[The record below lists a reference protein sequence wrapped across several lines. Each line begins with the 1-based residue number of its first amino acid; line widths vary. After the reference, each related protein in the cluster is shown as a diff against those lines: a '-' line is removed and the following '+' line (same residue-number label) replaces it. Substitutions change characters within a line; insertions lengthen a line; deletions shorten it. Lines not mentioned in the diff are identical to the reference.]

1 MKQDQFKSDRFRPEP
16 DSFNETEIV
25 ASATE
30 CTGLMPALNVD
41 APDLDENIARLY
53 AIHAPDP
60 KENINA
66 KERKKEQGKERKN
79 EQSESGAADCGHRR
93 HAGHRAADR
102 RNDAAHAHP

>member
-1 MKQDQFKSDRFRPEP
+1 MKQDQFKP

-53 AIHAPDP
+53 AIHAPDS
-60 KENINA
+60 KENID
-66 KERKKEQGKERKN
+66 EKEQGRK
-79 EQSESGAADCGHRR
+79 QKSKKSESGAADCGHRW
-93 HAGHRAADR
+93 HTGHRAADC